1 MEAKEK
7 EYNYQIELIKLQ
19 HEKDLKKDE
28 ENMKNQ
34 FAADTLKEL
43 FSGVFSQDSPI
54 SNKINEVIS
63 KSLEDTMKNKYKK

>member
-1 MEAKEK
+1 M
-7 EYNYQIELIKLQ
+7 
-19 HEKDLKKDE
+19 KKDE

-63 KSLEDTMKNKYKK
+63 KSLEDTMKNKDKK